1 MASIEEVRAAIA
13 QAIDK
18 ASQSQ
23 SALQQAAELA
33 EDAQQLLTSVTQG
46 SVQADVET
54 TNAQFAQVVSGVS
67 IDERVLVGHA
77 TTSASHRR
85 GEPSSHATTLR
96 SSAARS

>member
-23 SALQQAAELA
+23 SALQQAADLA

-46 SVQADVET
+46 SAQADVET

-67 IDERVLVGHA
+67 ELQNYLGAGISGAEGINSRL
-77 TTSASHRR
+77 
-85 GEPSSHATTLR
+85 
-96 SSAARS
+96 

>member
-18 ASQSQ
+18 AKSSA
-23 SALQQAAELA
+23 SALQQAASLA
-33 EDAQQLLTSVTQG
+33 EDAQQLMTSVTQG

-67 IDERVLVGHA
+67 ELQNYLGAGISGAEGIN
-77 TTSASHRR
+77 
-85 GEPSSHATTLR
+85 
-96 SSAARS
+96 ARL

>member
-1 MASIEEVRAAIA
+1 MTALFREGSGVDMASIEEVRAAIA

-46 SVQADVET
+46 SVQGDVET
-54 TNAQFAQVVSGVS
+54 TNAQFQQVVQGVS
-67 IDERVLVGHA
+67 ELQNYLGAGISGAEGINSRL
-77 TTSASHRR
+77 
-85 GEPSSHATTLR
+85 
-96 SSAARS
+96 

>member
-1 MASIEEVRAAIA
+1 MTTLFREGSGVDMASIEEVRAAIA

-46 SVQADVET
+46 SVQGDVET
-54 TNAQFAQVVSGVS
+54 TNAQFQQVVQGVS
-67 IDERVLVGHA
+67 ELQNYLGAGISGAEGINSRL
-77 TTSASHRR
+77 
-85 GEPSSHATTLR
+85 
-96 SSAARS
+96 